1 MKTVTK
7 KNFTTLC
14 HSPTYAPK
22 KVELTQ
28 NAETHERKVKKSNIF
43 ILLTNNILQTKN
55 LTLNELVC
63 GFLIFCHYRTM
74 IEKVSRIDL
83 IRKAH
88 AVALAEKGDIELE
101 GVLSTDKGDVLDEAQ
116 HLDALD
122 HVEVV
127 DVDADENLV
136 DMDAVSPAMRAMFT
150 N

>member
-1 MKTVTK
+1 M
-7 KNFTTLC
+7 
-14 HSPTYAPK
+14 HQK
-22 KVELTQ
+22 KVELHEKSIF
-28 NAETHERKVKKSNIF
+28 APKETKKNNIF
-43 ILLTNNILQTKN
+43 ILLTNSILQTKN
-55 LTLNELVC
+55 LAQNELRCPFPV
-63 GFLIFCHYRTM
+63 FCHYRGM

-101 GVLSTDKGDVLDEAQ
+101 GVLSTDKGDVLDEAH

>member
-1 MKTVTK
+1 
-7 KNFTTLC
+7 
-14 HSPTYAPK
+14 
-22 KVELTQ
+22 
-28 NAETHERKVKKSNIF
+28 
-43 ILLTNNILQTKN
+43 
-55 LTLNELVC
+55 
-63 GFLIFCHYRTM
+63 M
-74 IEKVSRIDL
+74 IKKVSRIEL

-88 AVALAEKGDIELE
+88 AVALAEKGDTELA
-101 GVLSTDKGDVLDEAQ
+101 GVLATSQEDVLDEAE